1 MPAPQNENNKM
12 KLTKRQLRRI
22 IKEEKV
28 KLLNEQS
35 VPQDLLEE
43 LNSVM
48 GRIYNA
54 VASGPTELDPE
65 EDTANLILSEVEG
78 FLDSI
83 GMRGTHLKY

>member
-1 MPAPQNENNKM
+1 M
-12 KLTKRQLRRI
+12 KITKRQLRRI
-22 IKEEKV
+22 IKEETA
-28 KLLNEQS
+28 KLLSEQS
-35 VPQDLLEE
+35 VPQALLEE
-43 LNSVM
+43 LNDVM
-48 GRIYNA
+48 VRIYNA